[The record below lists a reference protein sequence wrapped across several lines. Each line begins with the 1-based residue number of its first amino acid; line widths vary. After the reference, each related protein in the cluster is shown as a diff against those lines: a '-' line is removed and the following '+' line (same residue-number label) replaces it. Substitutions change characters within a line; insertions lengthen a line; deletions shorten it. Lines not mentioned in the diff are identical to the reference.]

1 MEPSFILDREIQ
13 PRTIE
18 LNNDIESELKAST
31 FTKEENLPIKKKN
44 KNKNLFRV

>member
-44 KNKNLFRV
+44 KNLFRV